1 MLPATKRVKREKTA
15 QQALQALMR
24 LCARAERSTAD
35 ARRLMATWGVPNG
48 EREGVLRRL
57 IEDRFIDDGRYAEAF
72 VREKT
77 KLNGWG
83 EWKIRAALKR
93 KGIADDVINE
103 ALCQLSPEQDIE
115 RLTERLERKI
125 KTLKFSSKYELRTK
139 LIRYGASLGYAM
151 EQIVGCVDK
160 LTQDI
165 KMEEEC
171 DEFLY

>member
-1 MLPATKRVKREKTA
+1 
-15 QQALQALMR
+15 MR

-35 ARRLMATWGVPNG
+35 ARRLMAAWGVPNG

-57 IEDRFIDDGRYAEAF
+57 IEDRFIDDSRYAEAF

-77 KLNGWG
+77 KLSGWG

-93 KGIADDVINE
+93 KSIADDVINE
-103 ALCQLSPEQDIE
+103 ALCQLSPEQNIE

-151 EQIVGCVDK
+151 ELIVGCVDN